1 MTDFREKLREIRASE
16 EERQRHRVPLT
27 DHELGLDSPA
37 THRLEVRAHLV
48 RDLENMLA
56 EFIAEAPTF
65 EMGHGFFEGKYA
77 LSMSYDEP
85 FLDEGR
91 GLRKHFSRINFLL
104 DPCSADGSFSITA
117 KITVRDRDL
126 PKSSDTGNLDR
137 SDDVDRMKKFAEGQ
151 LLRFATEYFATR
163 IPAPPVH
170 TTAN

>member
-1 MTDFREKLREIRASE
+1 MTDFREKLREIRATE
-16 EERQRHRVPLT
+16 QERVRHRVPLT

-48 RDLENMLA
+48 KDLETMLA
-56 EFIAEAPTF
+56 DFIAEAPTF

-104 DPCSADGSFSITA
+104 DPCSTDGSFSITA

-126 PKSSDTGNLDR
+126 SKSSDSGNLDHPA
-137 SDDVDRMKKFAEGQ
+137 DVERMKKFAEAQ

-163 IPAPPVH
+163 TPAPPVH
-170 TTAN
+170 TAN

>member
-1 MTDFREKLREIRASE
+1 VGVGGE
-16 EERQRHRVPLT
+16 EGGVDWGGAQ
-27 DHELGLDSPA
+27 
-37 THRLEVRAHLV
+37 RLEVGARLV
-48 RDLENMLA
+48 RDLEQMLA
-56 EFIAEAPTF
+56 DFIAEAPTF

-126 PKSSDTGNLDR
+126 PQSSDTGHR
-137 SDDVDRMKKFAEGQ
+137 VRADDGERRKKFAGGQ
-151 LLRFATEYFATR
+151 PLRFATEYFATR
-163 IPAPPVH
+163 IPAPPVQ
-170 TTAN
+170 TSAN